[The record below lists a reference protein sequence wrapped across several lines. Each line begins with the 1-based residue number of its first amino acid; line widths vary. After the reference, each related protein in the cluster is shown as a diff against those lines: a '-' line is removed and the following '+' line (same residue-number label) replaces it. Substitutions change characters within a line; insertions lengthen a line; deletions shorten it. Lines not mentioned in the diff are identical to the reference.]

1 MNEPLHRPWLVAAWP
16 GIGNVGRIA
25 VQALARSVDAQ
36 PFEVDVAPV
45 GGDVRSVVVRGGLL
59 KPHETPR
66 NGFFLKRGFTPD
78 RDLLV
83 LVGERQPDSGI
94 DAYCDALLDAAA
106 RLGVEGVVTLAASA
120 APSDPRG
127 EPRVYGA
134 AGDDDLLALLRAS
147 GVEAVEE
154 GELGGMNGA
163 FAAAAAARGLKAACL
178 LGEVSMFAPPL
189 PQPKSA
195 AAVLRTLSA
204 FFVAPIDLTELEAET
219 AKFEEAL
226 GKKIAELRDAAGDV
240 GGDGPE
246 KADEADEADDAET
259 PAAESADGDDD
270 RGLPPGAAA
279 QVEALFVAAAADRGK
294 APALKAELDRLG
306 VFKRYED
313 RFLDLFRPST

>member
-25 VQALARSVDAQ
+25 VQALARSVGAQ
-36 PFEVDVAPV
+36 PFDVDVAPV

-66 NGFFLKRGFTPD
+66 NGFFLKRGFAPD
-78 RDLLV
+78 RDLLL
-83 LVGERQPDSGI
+83 LVGERQPDSGL

-106 RLGVEGVVTLAASA
+106 RIGVEGVVTLAASA
-120 APSDPRG
+120 TPSDPRG

-134 AGDDDLLALLRAS
+134 AGDEDLLALLRAS

-163 FAAAAAARGLKAACL
+163 FAAAAAARGLKAACF

-195 AAVLRTLSA
+195 AAVLRALSA

-219 AKFEEAL
+219 AKFEEVL
-226 GKKIAELRDAAGDV
+226 GQKIAELRDAVRDV
-240 GGDGPE
+240 GEAEGAD
-246 KADEADEADDAET
+246 KAAEAAEDASAAAVDAESDG
-259 PAAESADGDDD
+259 AE
-270 RGLPPGAAA
+270 GLPPGAAA
-279 QVEALFVAAAADRGK
+279 NLEALFSAAAADRGK